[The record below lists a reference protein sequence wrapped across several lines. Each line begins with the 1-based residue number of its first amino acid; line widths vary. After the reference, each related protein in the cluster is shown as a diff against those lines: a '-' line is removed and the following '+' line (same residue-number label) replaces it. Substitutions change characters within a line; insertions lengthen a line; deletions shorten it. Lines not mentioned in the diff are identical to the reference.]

1 LTTIFSIIDA
11 GFLLV
16 YITQVLKGFSDPPV
30 LGGCNCEKKYMIIK
44 TKERVA
50 MHPNT
55 RLVKFFPLVLFLGI
69 LAAPAWGASE
79 KKDPVIEPRARQ
91 VLQQAGDFMK
101 SAQNFTFTME
111 TVREIVMKTGQ
122 GIQYSAMHEIA
133 VRKPGGVKVISDGD
147 LGEFTLWYDGSNI
160 TVHNADRNIYS
171 REEVPNTID
180 AAFDHMAREKGITP
194 PMVSLLYSDPIK
206 LLKEKVNS
214 GFYVG
219 LNQVRGV
226 PCHHLAFSS
235 DNMYFQI
242 WIAAGLSPVILKVV
256 LTYKEE
262 KGAPQ
267 FTAYLSDWD
276 LSPFLPDSLFKS
288 VLPKNALLSDI
299 EKLRA
304 ND

>member
-1 LTTIFSIIDA
+1 
-11 GFLLV
+11 
-16 YITQVLKGFSDPPV
+16 
-30 LGGCNCEKKYMIIK
+30 
-44 TKERVA
+44 

-55 RLVKFFPLVLFLGI
+55 RLVKMLSLMLFLGI
-69 LAAPAWGASE
+69 LAAPAWGAS
-79 KKDPVIEPRARQ
+79 KKKGPVIEPRARQ

-101 SAQNFTFTME
+101 SAQQFTFKME
-111 TVREIVMKTGQ
+111 TVREVVMETGQ
-122 GIQYSAMHEIA
+122 RIQYSAMHE
-133 VRKPGGVKVISDGD
+133 VGVHKPDGVKVISDGD
-147 LGEFTLWYDGSNI
+147 LGDFTLWYDGSNI

-180 AAFDHMAREKGITP
+180 AAFDHMAKEKGITP

-206 LLKEKVNS
+206 RLKEKVSS

-235 DNMYFQI
+235 EDMDSQI

-256 LTYKEE
+256 LTYKEQ

-267 FTAYLSDWD
+267 FTAYLDSWE

-288 VLPKNALLSDI
+288 VLPKNALLSDFD
-299 EKLRA
+299 KLRA
-304 ND
+304 KD

>member
-1 LTTIFSIIDA
+1 
-11 GFLLV
+11 
-16 YITQVLKGFSDPPV
+16 
-30 LGGCNCEKKYMIIK
+30 MIKIQNMIM
-44 TKERVA
+44 TKERTV
-50 MHPNT
+50 MYPNT
-55 RLVKFFPLVLFLGI
+55 RLTRLTIQVLLVGI
-69 LAAPAWGASE
+69 LTVPAWGAS
-79 KKDPVIEPRARQ
+79 KKKGPVIEPRARQ

-101 SAQNFTFTME
+101 SAQSFTFTME
-111 TVREIVMKTGQ
+111 TVREVVMETGQ
-122 GIQYSAMHEIA
+122 RIQYSAMHE
-133 VRKPGGVKVISDGD
+133 VGVHKPGGVKVISNGD
-147 LGEFTLWYDGSNI
+147 LGDFTLWYDGSSI

-180 AAFDHMAREKGITP
+180 AAFDHMAKEKGITP

-206 LLKEKVNS
+206 LLKEKVSS

-226 PCHHLAFSS
+226 QCHHLAFSS
-235 DNMYFQI
+235 EDMDSQI

-256 LTYKEE
+256 LTYKEQ

-288 VLPKNALLSDI
+288 VLPKNALLSDFD
-299 EKLRA
+299 KLRA